1 MHLSSHNTEQQLRAL
16 VFNLTIY
23 KTLYICTPEE
33 LPVSDFVQWFY
44 SLKVHRLKS
53 GLQASSLSSPL
64 KIGQKQPG
72 YNVVAS
78 CLSQLYIYTGLWFGL
93 PRM

>member
-16 VFNLTIY
+16 VFILQS

-33 LPVSDFVQWFY
+33 LPVSDFVCSGFTIEEI
-44 SLKVHRLKS
+44 HRLKS

-64 KIGQKQPG
+64 KIGQSPEAAWNLRLSKL
-72 YNVVAS
+72 AS
-78 CLSQLYIYTGLWFGL
+78 C
-93 PRM
+93 